1 MLPIVKK
8 HVDDAYLTV
17 GVTED
22 MESFMEVI
30 ENLMPHYFYNATY
43 VFKQTGKY
51 EVVKLEQ
58 GHICFTTGDNLM
70 SKINVRYWQYLVY
83 SVFLWQQNVIVYL
96 QITI

>member
-1 MLPIVKK
+1 MIVHNYTQYLGYRRFRNDPRNMLPIVKK

-70 SKINVRYWQYLVY
+70 SKINVRY
-83 SVFLWQQNVIVYL
+83 
-96 QITI
+96 